1 MRAPASLLSQRQ
13 GHRPELSRR
22 RRLQRE
28 TLHAVDARESLS
40 GVDGG
45 GALLGGS
52 FDPVH
57 VAHLIVAEAAADAL
71 GVAVYFLPAREQ
83 PFKRAAHQATPE
95 QRAEMLELAVAGNS
109 RLGVDRIEL
118 GLPTPSYTVRTL
130 RALSERAPGG
140 RGGNRFTLLLGADA
154 ARDLADWWE
163 VEALPALAD
172 VVVFARPGAS
182 VVRHPLITRV
192 IAVPSIDVS
201 ATKVR
206 EHVKQGRSIR
216 YLVPESVREYIEAQ
230 GLYR

>member
-1 MRAPASLLSQRQ
+1 
-13 GHRPELSRR
+13 
-22 RRLQRE
+22 
-28 TLHAVDARESLS
+28 
-40 GVDGG
+40 
-45 GALLGGS
+45 
-52 FDPVH
+52 VH

-140 RGGNRFTLLLGADA
+140 RGASGAGGAGGGNRFTLLLGADA

-206 EHVKQGRSIR
+206 ERVKQGRSIR

>member
-1 MRAPASLLSQRQ
+1 M
-13 GHRPELSRR
+13 
-22 RRLQRE
+22 
-28 TLHAVDARESLS
+28 
-40 GVDGG
+40 
-45 GALLGGS
+45 GGS

-140 RGGNRFTLLLGADA
+140 RGASGAGGAGGGNRFTLLLGADA

-216 YLVPESVREYIEAQ
+216 YLVPDSVREYIEAH

>member
-1 MRAPASLLSQRQ
+1 MDRA
-13 GHRPELSRR
+13 
-22 RRLQRE
+22 
-28 TLHAVDARESLS
+28 
-40 GVDGG
+40 

-109 RLGVDRIEL
+109 RLGVERIEL

-130 RALSERAPGG
+130 RALSERAPEGRGAGG
-140 RGGNRFTLLLGADA
+140 GGGGNRFTLLLGADA

-206 EHVKQGRSIR
+206 ERVKQGRSIR
-216 YLVPESVREYIEAQ
+216 YLVPESVREYIEAH